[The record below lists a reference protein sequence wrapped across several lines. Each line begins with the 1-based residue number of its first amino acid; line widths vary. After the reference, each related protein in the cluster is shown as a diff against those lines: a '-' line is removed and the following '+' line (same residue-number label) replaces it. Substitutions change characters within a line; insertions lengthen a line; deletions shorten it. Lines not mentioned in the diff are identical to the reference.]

1 MQYLVSLASQPH
13 MPHWVMISG
22 AVLVLFGAIGILAR
36 RPTRCPTDY
45 PEAAHDAEAA
55 FLRELGELRED
66 PPPASTAPSR
76 PAESGRQAARQP
88 RR

>member
-36 RPTRCPTDY
+36 RPTRDPTDDE
-45 PEAAHDAEAA
+45 EAAQ
-55 FLRELGELRED
+55 LRELGTLREEPRPVLD
-66 PPPASTAPSR
+66 PRRWRQEPS
-76 PAESGRQAARQP
+76 AENVSQAAPQTLP
-88 RR
+88 E

>member
-36 RPTRCPTDY
+36 RPTRRPT
-45 PEAAHDAEAA
+45 E
-55 FLRELGELRED
+55 
-66 PPPASTAPSR
+66 
-76 PAESGRQAARQP
+76 
-88 RR
+88 